1 MSESKVAI
9 AKLQVI
15 QKLWAELG
23 RVGLKTPE
31 YETLLKKIPVLSAE
45 YQSPLNPN
53 ESLAGKS
60 KRAPVSSI
68 FFS

>member
-9 AKLQVI
+9 AKLDAI

-31 YETLLKKIPVLSAE
+31 YETLLEKIRTLSAE
-45 YQSPLNPN
+45 YR
-53 ESLAGKS
+53 SLMDTSATKD
-60 KRAPVSSI
+60 RQ
-68 FFS
+68 